1 MSNVE
6 LARAVGLSPS
16 PCLARVR
23 ALEQAGFISRYV
35 SLLDALKVGLK
46 VSVFIQV
53 ALERQVEKA
62 LEVFENAILERPEVM
77 ECYLMTGEADYLL
90 RVVVPDIQALE
101 EFILRFLSRV
111 PGVGNIK
118 SSFALKQVKYRC
130 ERHHGHASEKTGQG
144 ASCPR
149 SAPQTEPVVM
159 SNLDTELAEGDR
171 SKTGWPASVC
181 VYCGSSSG
189 DLSDYATA
197 ARELGM
203 LLAKRNIRLVFGG
216 GSVGLMGVLADAVL
230 EAGGKV
236 TGVIPNGLR
245 TRELAHE
252 GVTEMIAVDS
262 MHARKQRMVDLAD
275 AFIALPGGIGTLD
288 ELFET
293 WTWLQLG
300 IHAKPVG
307 LLNVAGYY
315 DPLLAFLQ
323 QMSDRQFMSEKHLA
337 CLSIETDADRLL
349 EQLNSFRTPGDGKW
363 VTDTRSL
370 QP

>member
-1 MSNVE
+1 
-6 LARAVGLSPS
+6 
-16 PCLARVR
+16 
-23 ALEQAGFISRYV
+23 
-35 SLLDALKVGLK
+35 
-46 VSVFIQV
+46 
-53 ALERQVEKA
+53 
-62 LEVFENAILERPEVM
+62 
-77 ECYLMTGEADYLL
+77 
-90 RVVVPDIQALE
+90 
-101 EFILRFLSRV
+101 
-111 PGVGNIK
+111 
-118 SSFALKQVKYRC
+118 
-130 ERHHGHASEKTGQG
+130 
-144 ASCPR
+144 
-149 SAPQTEPVVM
+149 M

-216 GSVGLMGVLADAVL
+216 GSVGLMD
-230 EAGGKV
+230 
-236 TGVIPNGLR
+236 
-245 TRELAHE
+245 
-252 GVTEMIAVDS
+252 M
-262 MHARKQRMVDLAD
+262 LAD